1 MLLSLAALLLLAVLA
16 ARGGSAVPRGA
27 GLVLGAPRTIRPV
40 QAPPR
45 LPSVRLNPVLGIG
58 LSSVFAIALGALLL
72 SLAAL
77 LVLLSSLRLRRRRLA
92 LERVPESGDPVGGGD
107 GEIVQNLLRG
117 TRAASQRLR
126 QRLGGPPG
134 DAVCEA
140 WLALEEAAAGCGTAR
155 RPDQTPTEFT
165 GAVLAEHDVDPA
177 ALATLRGLYQ
187 RARFARPG
195 VLTEADAVAAV
206 AALDRIA
213 DTLAGAP

>member
-27 GLVLGAPRTIRPV
+27 GLVLGAPPTIRPP

-45 LPSVRLNPVLGIG
+45 LPSVPLDPVLGIG
-58 LSSVFAIALGALLL
+58 LSSAFAIALVALLV

-77 LVLLSSLRLRRRRLA
+77 LVLLSSLRVRRRRLA
-92 LERVPESGDPVGGGD
+92 VERVPEHGDPIGGGD

-117 TRAASQRLR
+117 TRSASQRLK
-126 QRLGGPPG
+126 QRVGGPPG
-134 DAVCEA
+134 DAVEEA

-155 RPDQTPTEFT
+155 RPEQTPTEFT

-195 VLTEADAVAAV
+195 VLTEADAVAAI